1 MQNLLQNILQ
11 KRFKFIQ
18 NGNNKTKTT
27 METTIKNINEAL
39 EALNAAKEKTFN
51 AMSVEEYN
59 NGIHDEK
66 FALADLTV
74 YAESLLKD
82 IKVQMKCY

>member
-1 MQNLLQNILQ
+1 
-11 KRFKFIQ
+11 
-18 NGNNKTKTT
+18 
-27 METTIKNINEAL
+27 METTIKNINEAF

-59 NGIHDEK
+59 KGIHNEK
-66 FALADLTV
+66 FALADLMI

-82 IKVQMKCY
+82 IKAQIECY